1 MPINYLD
8 MFAGIGGFR
17 SGLERLGG
25 FECVG
30 YCEIDK
36 YAKQAYDA
44 MYPTKGELYFA
55 DARTIDPYTLPDID
69 LICGGFP
76 CQSFS
81 IAGLRRGFQ
90 DDTRGTLFFEIA
102 RIAAVKR
109 PPFLLLE
116 NVPGLLSH
124 DQVRTFATILG
135 ALDELG
141 YDVAWQILN
150 SKDFGVPQ
158 SRKRV
163 YIVGYLRERC
173 AGEILSFTNANAAS
187 LIQLLGGTEG
197 NRVYSDE
204 GVGITLT
211 SNAGGFG
218 GKTGLYDVALPIKVD
233 TKSGFQLAHPSDSI
247 DLAYEFTAE
256 PDTADTFF
264 KKYIYE
270 NTSTEFDSKWLE
282 NLLPRNEADK
292 LLGRLGATL
301 TDYGVISARNGQL
314 FKPVPYDEPEAK
326 ELKTQAM
333 TEEKLDVIEV
343 IDRRAL
349 FSNGRLMPE
358 QIPEGLYAYDLRHSD
373 DGGRFCAI
381 EPKVGVNHGGTV
393 LMRDILD
400 FGESGYISL
409 DEDTEPNFLGDEM
422 TPSEFAEE
430 EAQDETLQ
438 MGGM

>member
-1 MPINYLD
+1 MPIKFLD

-44 MYPTKGELYFA
+44 MYPTEGEIYFA

-124 DQVRTFATILG
+124 DKGRTFATILG

-173 AGEILSFTNANAAS
+173 CGEILSFTDANAAS

-204 GVGITLT
+204 GVGITLA
-211 SNAGGFG
+211 SNAGGSG
-218 GKTGLYDVALPIKVD
+218 GKTGLYNVALPIKVD
-233 TKSGFQLAHPSDSI
+233 TKSGFLSAHTVTPGNTQGYFFI
-247 DLAYEFTAE
+247 DLNPGAKLTKTARCITAQQNNGIGKHKGEHSAVFIEDEPRAIVTPEKKTIRQQGRWIKGPNEPMFTLTVQDRHGILRYGRVRKLTPRE
-256 PDTADTFF
+256 CWRLQGLADEQFDKAVATGL
-264 KKYIYE
+264 KDAQLYKMAGNAVSVPVVSAVGAVIKRIYE
-270 NTSTEFDSKWLE
+270 
-282 NLLPRNEADK
+282 
-292 LLGRLGATL
+292 
-301 TDYGVISARNGQL
+301 
-314 FKPVPYDEPEAK
+314 
-326 ELKTQAM
+326 
-333 TEEKLDVIEV
+333 
-343 IDRRAL
+343 
-349 FSNGRLMPE
+349 E
-358 QIPEGLYAYDLRHSD
+358 QI
-373 DGGRFCAI
+373 
-381 EPKVGVNHGGTV
+381 
-393 LMRDILD
+393 
-400 FGESGYISL
+400 
-409 DEDTEPNFLGDEM
+409 TERID
-422 TPSEFAEE
+422 
-430 EAQDETLQ
+430 
-438 MGGM
+438 